1 MSLRL
6 VYTDDLPEIFGE
18 GAKSPLPVDMRRSKT
33 SLLNINCGL
42 EDVWPVFS
50 PYPAY
55 CPWVYQK
62 AEGHA
67 RDARVPLP
75 SSTRLDFLFLF

>member
-42 EDVWPVFS
+42 EDV
-50 PYPAY
+50 
-55 CPWVYQK
+55 
-62 AEGHA
+62 
-67 RDARVPLP
+67 
-75 SSTRLDFLFLF
+75 

>member
-18 GAKSPLPVDMRRSKT
+18 SAKSPLSVDMRRSKT

-42 EDVWPVFS
+42 EDV
-50 PYPAY
+50 
-55 CPWVYQK
+55 
-62 AEGHA
+62 
-67 RDARVPLP
+67 
-75 SSTRLDFLFLF
+75 